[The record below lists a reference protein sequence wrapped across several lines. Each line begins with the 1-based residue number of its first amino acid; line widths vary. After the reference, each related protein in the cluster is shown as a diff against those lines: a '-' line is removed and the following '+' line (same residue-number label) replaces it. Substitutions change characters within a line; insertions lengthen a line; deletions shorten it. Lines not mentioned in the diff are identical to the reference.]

1 MKIKNIIFGKRSILT
16 KDISKK
22 LDNFE
27 VYSTNDL
34 HLIDFDKINKQ
45 KSNYIFNNFYPSSKL
60 NTLNVNKLNDFVEL
74 SIGNLVIILS
84 KLNSK
89 NINKIIYSSSSSIY
103 NIKDA
108 LKNIEHDNFNR
119 EIYSAFKFSAEKIIQ
134 NYCNKEKINFYI
146 MRLFNIY
153 GRKNDEFSLIERL
166 IKSKQNNY
174 KITLNNNGLSL
185 RDFINVS
192 DVSNIYLNFIKNK
205 HPSGI
210 YDVGTGRGYLIR
222 NLFDFVGINN
232 NKLIHKKNINELTGS
247 IANIDNLKKCLGEY
261 QFKSLESYFKSK
273 IKVKENKKLYFT
285 SKLIN
290 KKNYEGSVIYG
301 AGFAGKELFAKL
313 IDQKENIIFFVDD
326 DPKKNNTIFEGIPV
340 INFENLKQLNH
351 KSIIDKV
358 YIAIPS
364 INKNQ
369 INIITKK
376 LNNYFFDVRHL
387 PEKKFLINNQINLN
401 DLEIDQINSFI
412 DREQIKRKKLLNLKN
427 HNILV
432 TGAAGT
438 IGSEICRQLVFHN
451 ANKIIGIDQ
460 SEIGIYNIKNKLD
473 IKKVQLIL
481 DNANDKSVI
490 DKIIKDKNITLIIH
504 AAAYK
509 HVNILEENI
518 YSAITNNVMLT
529 KNLCEVA
536 KKNNINF
543 ILISTDKAADPS
555 SILGYTKKI
564 SEQLVHYYNLSRVSK
579 KFFNIVR
586 FGNVFGSSG
595 SAITKFINQINKNE
609 AITITNKKATRY
621 FMTILEACYLV
632 LSITSIKIKNKTFV
646 LNMGKPINIYELS
659 KKLSQLKK
667 NVDDNYNFKYI
678 ETGLKKNEKLHE
690 VLFNK
695 NEKLS
700 KINKNIF
707 YTSRNKFN
715 NKKFT
720 KLFLDFE
727 KNYKKFSKKKVT
739 KYLKALC
746 KI

>member
-1 MKIKNIIFGKRSILT
+1 MKIKNIIFGKKSILT
-16 KDISKK
+16 NDISKK
-22 LDNFE
+22 LNNFE
-27 VYSTNDL
+27 VYSANDL
-34 HLIDFDKINKQ
+34 HLIDFDQLNKQ

-60 NTLNVNKLNDFVEL
+60 NMLSANKLNDFVEL
-74 SIGNLVIILS
+74 SISKLVIILS
-84 KLNSK
+84 KLISK
-89 NINKIIYSSSSSIY
+89 NINKIIYTSSSAIY
-103 NIKDA
+103 NIQDNIKSTEKDS
-108 LKNIEHDNFNR
+108 FNR
-119 EIYSAFKFSAEKIIQ
+119 EIYSAFKFSAEKLIQ
-134 NYCNKEKINFYI
+134 NYCKKEKIDFYI

-153 GRKNDEFSLIERL
+153 GGKDDEFSLIERL
-166 IKSKQNNY
+166 INSKQNNS
-174 KITLNNNGLSL
+174 KITLNNNGLAL

-192 DVSNIYLNFIKNK
+192 DVSSIYIKFIKNK
-205 HPSGI
+205 YPPDI
-210 YDVGTGRGYLIR
+210 YDVGTGRGYLIK
-222 NLFDFVGINN
+222 NLFDFAGIS
-232 NKLIHKKNINELTGS
+232 KSRIVHIRSVNEATGS

-261 QFKSLESYFKSK
+261 RFKSLEGYFKSK
-273 IKVKENKKLYFT
+273 IKVEKTKKLYST
-285 SKLIN
+285 SKLIY

-301 AGFAGKELFAKL
+301 AGFAGKELLAKL
-313 IDQKENIIFFVDD
+313 VDKKENIIFFVDD
-326 DPKKNNTIFEGIPV
+326 DHKKNNSIFEGIPV
-340 INFENLKQLNH
+340 INFENLRKLNH
-351 KSIIDKV
+351 RKIIDKV

-369 INIITKK
+369 INILTKK
-376 LNNYFFDVRHL
+376 LNNYFFDVRNL
-387 PEKKFLINNQINLN
+387 PEKKYLINNQINLN

-412 DREQIKRKKLLNLKN
+412 DRKQIKRKKLLHLKN

-438 IGSEICRQLVFHN
+438 IGSEICRQLVFHQ

-460 SEIGIYNIKNKLD
+460 SEIGIYNIRGKLD
-473 IKKVQLIL
+473 NKKVRLL
-481 DNANDKSVI
+481 LNNANDKVVI
-490 DKIIKDKNITLIIH
+490 DKVVKDEKITLIIH

-518 YSAITNNVMLT
+518 SAAITNNILLT

-536 KKNNINF
+536 QKKKINF
-543 ILISTDKAADPS
+543 ILISTDKAAEPS
-555 SILGYTKKI
+555 SVLGYTKKI
-564 SEQLVHYYNLSRVSK
+564 SEQLVHYYNLNRVSK
-579 KFFNIVR
+579 NFFNIVR

-609 AITITNKKATRY
+609 PITITNKKATRY

-632 LSITSIKIKNKTFV
+632 LSITSIKIRNKTFV

-667 NVDDNYNFKYI
+667 NVDNTYNFKYV
-678 ETGLKKNEKLHE
+678 ETGLRKNEKLHE
-690 VLFNK
+690 ILFNK

-715 NKKFT
+715 NEKFI

-727 KNYKKFSKKKVT
+727 KNYKKFPKKKVI